1 MRWLFT
7 RNAGSVRFTSLAI
20 LICALN
26 RNVPCYMQIGDR
38 MCEYRLERVTFELE
52 RVIFGVGYSITNL
65 AYLTLEF

>member
-1 MRWLFT
+1 MRRWFT
-7 RNAGSVRFTSLAI
+7 GNAGSVRFTSLAI

-52 RVIFGVGYSITNL
+52 RAIFGAGHSITNVG
-65 AYLTLEF
+65 YLTLEF